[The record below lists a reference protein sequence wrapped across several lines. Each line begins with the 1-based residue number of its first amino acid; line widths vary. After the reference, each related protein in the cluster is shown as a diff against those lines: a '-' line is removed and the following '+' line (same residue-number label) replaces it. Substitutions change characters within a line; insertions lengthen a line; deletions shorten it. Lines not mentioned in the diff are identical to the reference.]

1 MKLIR
6 KIFFNRVMMIGA
18 AILLQFLFLL
28 AMLAFLR
35 NYSQIFYGI
44 GLGISMLAVLWII
57 YNDLNPAYK
66 IGWIITITLVPIFG
80 GLFYLS
86 FGGNQLSRK
95 EKKRMKHIEEQTIK
109 LLPKNEDV
117 LDQLRSKDHKG
128 AQQAK
133 YIQDYGPYPIYN
145 NTACEYFK
153 LGDDNFIKMKE
164 DLKLAEKFIF
174 IEYFIIEEGQMWQ
187 EILDILID
195 KVKLG
200 VDVRVVY
207 DDLGCSL
214 KLPHKYFKHLRSIG
228 IKCEV
233 FNPLIPIISSKYN
246 TRDHRKIMVIDG
258 CVAYTGGINLADE
271 YINVVEKLGHW
282 KDMGIRLEGEA
293 VWNFT
298 VMFLTSWDYLT
309 REDSNFEDFRYTGD
323 LVEKQGYIL
332 PYSDNPLDNE
342 SIGEN
347 VYLNM
352 INKAER
358 YLYITTPYL
367 IITYEMV
374 TALCNAAKTG
384 VDVKIIMPH
393 IPDKWYVHYVSWS
406 FYDQLMKNGVEILEY
421 EPGFMHG
428 KNFVCDDQYAVVGT
442 INMDFRSLYLHFE
455 CGVWMQNTPIIEE
468 IKNDFIETSQKCI
481 KITHDDLRQVGFL
494 KILFGLILRVFA
506 PLM

>member
-1 MKLIR
+1 M
-6 KIFFNRVMMIGA
+6 
-18 AILLQFLFLL
+18 
-28 AMLAFLR
+28 
-35 NYSQIFYGI
+35 
-44 GLGISMLAVLWII
+44 
-57 YNDLNPAYK
+57 
-66 IGWIITITLVPIFG
+66 
-80 GLFYLS
+80 
-86 FGGNQLSRK
+86 
-95 EKKRMKHIEEQTIK
+95 
-109 LLPKNEDV
+109 
-117 LDQLRSKDHKG
+117 
-128 AQQAK
+128 
-133 YIQDYGPYPIYN
+133 
-145 NTACEYFK
+145 
-153 LGDDNFIKMKE
+153 
-164 DLKLAEKFIF
+164 
-174 IEYFIIEEGQMWQ
+174 
-187 EILDILID
+187 
-195 KVKLG
+195 
-200 VDVRVVY
+200 
-207 DDLGCSL
+207 
-214 KLPHKYFKHLRSIG
+214 
-228 IKCEV
+228 
-233 FNPLIPIISSKYN
+233 
-246 TRDHRKIMVIDG
+246 IDG
-258 CVAYTGGINLADE
+258 CIAYTGGINLADE

-481 KITHDDLRQVGFL
+481 KITHDDLRQIGFL